1 MSNIVI
7 DRTAIS
13 NAITSINDYA
23 SKIGKNLES
32 EKTKYNKLMD
42 ENVWKGRARNEAVV
56 KMKKLISNAD
66 TIENSLKSYAAFLQY
81 VLDSHQATDT
91 NISNAASNLDNG
103 H

>member
-13 NAITSINDYA
+13 NAITMINDYT
-23 SKIGKNLES
+23 SKISKNLEN

-66 TIENSLKSYAAFLQY
+66 SIENSLKSYAAFLQY
-81 VLDSHQATDT
+81 VLDSHQATDSY
-91 NISNAASNLDNG
+91 ISNASSNLDNG